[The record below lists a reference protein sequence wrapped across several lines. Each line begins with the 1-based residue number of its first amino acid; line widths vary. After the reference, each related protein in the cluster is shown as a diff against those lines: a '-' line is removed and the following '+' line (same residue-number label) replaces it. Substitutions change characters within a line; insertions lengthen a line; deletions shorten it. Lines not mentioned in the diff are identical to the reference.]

1 VGRPTVQVVI
11 PVYNSAKYIRR
22 CLDSLV
28 GQTYAEWNAIIID
41 DSSSDNSV
49 EIIKEYQ
56 QKDNRITLY
65 ELEKNQGVSKARNF
79 ALEKLSEKYTAFLD
93 SDDYWEKDMLEV
105 MVNKAEEDE
114 YDVVQCRFI
123 VHFLLQFL
131 QD

>member
-1 VGRPTVQVVI
+1 MSQPTVQVVI

-22 CLDSLV
+22 CLDSLI

-65 ELEKNQGVSKARNF
+65 ALEKNQGVSKVRNL
-79 ALEKLSEKYTAFLD
+79 ALEKLSEKYTAFLFIQPEQPD
-93 SDDYWEKDMLEV
+93 LNFPDMISRRKEQHDYLH
-105 MVNKAEEDE
+105 
-114 YDVVQCRFI
+114 Q
-123 VHFLLQFL
+123 LQNM
-131 QD
+131 